1 MNRKN
6 VCLLTQEYL
15 RGATW
20 VYCYHLASE
29 IKKEQIWEPHIIAAD
44 KKDST
49 KAKFG
54 KDVSLKLVKTSASKL
69 FYSRNFWKQSS
80 KEVNKIKPD
89 IVHGNMNL
97 LSSLGVKDDYPIIET
112 VHTTFSRERRG
123 AKSEPFHSLS
133 WVEKRV
139 MILYPWMKK
148 IEMKLLRR
156 AKHII
161 AVSETI
167 RNELVRYY
175 SIPEEKITI
184 IPNGVDT
191 AIHQKTDKKLYS
203 KNEGEFVLGFL
214 GRMTAGK
221 GAKLLFPII
230 KKVKETIPEVKLL
243 LAGDDL
249 NTRTEIRKTIKEYN
263 LEKNIVDFG
272 YIYDIEKKNAFLSS
286 LDIFLLPSSHEGMS
300 LTLLEALACQT
311 PIISTPQAVTF
322 DHGDTIILAPR
333 EIEGIADKIIELN
346 QNKQI
351 LDTIRE
357 KSLKIAEKYSWKE
370 AANLTQKVYEKV
382 LIG

>member
-1 MNRKN
+1 
-6 VCLLTQEYL
+6 
-15 RGATW
+15 
-20 VYCYHLASE
+20 
-29 IKKEQIWEPHIIAAD
+29 
-44 KKDST
+44 
-49 KAKFG
+49 
-54 KDVSLKLVKTSASKL
+54 
-69 FYSRNFWKQSS
+69 
-80 KEVNKIKPD
+80 
-89 IVHGNMNL
+89 
-97 LSSLGVKDDYPIIET
+97 
-112 VHTTFSRERRG
+112 
-123 AKSEPFHSLS
+123 
-133 WVEKRV
+133 
-139 MILYPWMKK
+139 MILYPWMKR